1 MNFKKKHKIISGLL
15 IFTWFFLAVNVSAQT
30 KIDFKSKLLYTIAE
44 LGPDLKVLTDS
55 VVFFHENS
63 IMYCDS
69 AIFNQG
75 KEIFHAFGNIRI
87 ESPNAQGDTVFLYGD
102 TLHYSGILQYAKVRN
117 RVLLVKDSLNLFT
130 DSLDYNLEK
139 NIGYYFN
146 HGTTINGE
154 DTLKS
159 VFGYYYADKN
169 EFFFK
174 KEVEVLNPRFNM
186 YSDTLKHNTQ
196 TKISYFLGPTEIIS
210 KENYIYCEN
219 GWYDHDRDISQF
231 NKNSIYKNKEKR
243 LIGDSLY
250 YDRNKGIG
258 RAFENVIIKDTLQD
272 AYLSGNYCIYFEKT
286 GFSLMTDSALFVQ
299 AAPTDTLFLH
309 ADTLC
314 SFNDT
319 LFVKDKEPEIYRII
333 QAYRKVKV
341 FKSDF
346 QAMCDSLVYNFKD
359 SVIQMH
365 YSPVMW
371 SGENQLTADYIL
383 IFTYHKEV
391 DRVDM
396 LANSMIISQSD
407 SIRYN
412 QIKGNDMEA
421 YIEDKK
427 LYQVNVN
434 KAGKAIY
441 FVKDDNEL
449 LIGVNKIEC
458 QDMIIYLENKNIDK
472 IWYYLKPIA
481 KIYPPG
487 ALTPTEEKLNGF
499 IWKQSSRPLKMEDV
513 FKKE

>member
-1 MNFKKKHKIISGLL
+1 MNSRKKYIFIAALIIFIRLL
-15 IFTWFFLAVNVSAQT
+15 MPFNLTAQK
-30 KIDFKSKLLYTIAE
+30 KIDFKSKLLYTTAE

-55 VVFFHENS
+55 VVFYHQNS
-63 IMYCDS
+63 VMYCDS

-87 ESPNAQGDTVFLYGD
+87 ESPNADGDTVFLYGD
-102 TLHYSGILQYAKVRN
+102 TLHYSGIRQYAKVRN

-146 HGTTINGE
+146 RGTTINGE

-174 KEVEVLNPRFNM
+174 KEVEVLNPRFTM
-186 YSDTLKHNTQ
+186 YSDTLKHNTFS
-196 TKISYFLGPTEIIS
+196 KISYFLGPTEILS
-210 KENYIYCEN
+210 EENYIYCEN
-219 GWYDHDRDISQF
+219 GWYDHERNISQF

-299 AAPTDTLFLH
+299 AGPVDTLFLH
-309 ADTLC
+309 ADTLR

-319 LFVKDKEPEIYRII
+319 IFVKEQEPEIYRII
-333 QAYRKVKV
+333 QAFRNVKV

-383 IFTYHKEV
+383 ISTYHKEV

-396 LANSMIISQSD
+396 KSNSMIVSQSD
-407 SIRYN
+407 STRYN
-412 QIKGNDMEA
+412 QIKGDDMEA
-421 YIEDKK
+421 YIEDKQ

-434 KAGKAIY
+434 NSGKAVY
-441 FVKDDNEL
+441 FVKDDNQL
-449 LIGVNKIEC
+449 LIGINKIEC
-458 QDMIIYLENKNIDK
+458 RDMIIYLEDKQIAK
-472 IWYYLKPIA
+472 IWYYTKPAA
-481 KIYPPG
+481 KIFPPQT
-487 ALTPTEEKLNGF
+487 LTPEQEKLDGF
-499 IWKQSSRPLKMEDV
+499 IWKQSSRPLKMEDI